1 MNWRTHA
8 ISFGVFIFA
17 LGIIKLI
24 WNNPQIILYVILGV
38 IALLGYGAVYIIVKA
53 KLEKK
58 KE

>member
-1 MNWRTHA
+1 MNWRIHL
-8 ISFGVFIFA
+8 ISFLVFVFA

-38 IALLGYGAVYIIVKA
+38 ISLLGYGAVYIIVKA